1 MFDINTTNKRYFSI
15 RINEVILEVEPPK
28 IKALKKI
35 INLSKAKNEEA
46 IDDLAEAVK
55 LILSKNKSKY
65 DIKQELIEE
74 LDLDQ
79 LTQILTAYFEWL
91 NGEKNSPN

>member
-1 MFDINTTNKRYFSI
+1 MFDINTTNKRYFKI
-15 RINEVILEVEPPK
+15 RINEIILEVEPPK

-35 INLSKAKNEEA
+35 INLSKSKNEEA

-55 LILSKNKSKY
+55 MILSKNKSKY